1 MARKNRC
8 KSTTIRNTARRIV
21 GSVYDCGYGQV
32 YAYGKEAQDLGEHK
46 DEQTARKAVWD
57 AYKAQGGK

>member
-1 MARKNRC
+1 MSTKNRC
-8 KSTTIRNTARRIV
+8 QHKTIRNTARRIV
-21 GSVYDCGYGQV
+21 GSIYDCGYGQV

-57 AYKAQGGK
+57 AYRAKESK